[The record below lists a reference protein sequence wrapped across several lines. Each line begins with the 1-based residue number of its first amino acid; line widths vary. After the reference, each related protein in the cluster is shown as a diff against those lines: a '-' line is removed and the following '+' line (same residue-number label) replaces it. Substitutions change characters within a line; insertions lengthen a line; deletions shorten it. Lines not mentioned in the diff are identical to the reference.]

1 MSAGPTQATVTLRR
15 MTIADL
21 DALLPYEEVMFGT
34 EAWSRN
40 AYVEELADTRMRY
53 YVVAE
58 APDGSL
64 LGDGGLLTIGET
76 AQIVTVGVLPAA
88 RRRGVGRLLV
98 RALVTEARRRQAEE
112 VLLEVRVDNEAAKRL
127 YESEGFLV
135 IGSRKGYYDRGRV
148 DAVVMRHEL

>member
-40 AYVEELADTRMRY
+40 AYLEELADTRMRY

-58 APDGSL
+58 AADGSL